1 MVKQDPAFLVS
12 DNSRKLVGGC
22 LRGMFGAVKFA
33 AADEFVCSHDDHKG
47 GNHAEQRMGQKMLAA
62 EHLVNA
68 GGPTEQQAQ
77 AEAEPTV
84 ARGFEKI
91 EQRHQG
97 KTGRGVSGRKTA
109 SRFELDKIVGI
120 SFQNADERI
129 LAVVDSE
136 LIRAI
141 DVCDIFGAGDDCR
154 NKNNA

>member
-1 MVKQDPAFLVS
+1 MPIRLFYGWKRAVLKGTALFCS

-33 AADEFVCSHDDHKG
+33 AADEFVYSHDDHKG

-77 AEAEPTV
+77 AEAKPTV

-97 KTGRGVSGRKTA
+97 KAGRGVSGRKTA
-109 SRFELDKIVGI
+109 S
-120 SFQNADERI
+120 
-129 LAVVDSE
+129 
-136 LIRAI
+136 
-141 DVCDIFGAGDDCR
+141 
-154 NKNNA
+154 